1 MKNITVLFRSG
12 KEVTFQ
18 CREFEMV
25 KDWVGDTVGW
35 EEIGVTPDTKI
46 LHVDFSEVVCV
57 YERKTS
63 NAED

>member
-1 MKNITVLFRSG
+1 MKNITVLFKSG

-18 CREFEMV
+18 CREIEMV
-25 KDWVGDTVGW
+25 KDWAGDTVGW
-35 EEIGVTPDTKI
+35 EAIGVTPDTNI
-46 LHVDFSEVVCV
+46 LHVDFSEVTCV